1 MSQKVWKGLFLYQQS
16 SQLNQAQDIQLLQT
30 RDGLNVSVTHLLR
43 GQSDTE
49 TAPDARSK
57 KEKKEKIN

>member
-1 MSQKVWKGLFLYQQS
+1 MWKACISQVL
-16 SQLNQAQDIQLLQT
+16 LNQAQDIQLL
-30 RDGLNVSVTHLLR
+30 RPLDGLNVSVTHVLR

-57 KEKKEKIN
+57 G